1 MVFTTNNNLSAP
13 QFMDFT
19 VNTKFLPILVF
30 TDFTIND
37 NLLPL
42 KFMESPN
49 NTNKFTQE
57 LMVPTLCLLSVLWV
71 SVKPRL
77 NLRLKLNTTGLN
89 TMVNTTVPLPAPTL
103 SPVILMLQLTLLDT
117 PPPTPP
123 LILLDIPASTTPLLL
138 DIPPPTTLLIL
149 DILPPST
156 PLILDIPQ
164 STRLPSTTKLKFKHK
179 GWLRKR
185 NKSLGKQP
193 QLKNRLFFPKELQ
206 LPKENTRSYVHS
218 CQINNLSSKTD
229 YFSQKNFSYQ
239 KKKLDRMF
247 IL

>member
-1 MVFTTNNNLSAP
+1 MVFTTTNNLSAP

-42 KFMESPN
+42 KFLEFTN
-49 NTNKFTQE
+49 NTNKFSQE
-57 LMVPTLCLLSVLWV
+57 LVVPTLCLLPVISV
-71 SVKPRL
+71 SVMPRL
-77 NLRLKLNTTGLN
+77 NLKLKQRLKLNTTGLN

-103 SPVILMLQLTLLDT
+103 SPVILMLQLTPLDT
-117 PPPTPP
+117 PPPTTP

-138 DIPPPTTLLIL
+138 DIPPCITPLIL
-149 DILPPST
+149 DILTPSI

-164 STRLPSTTKLKFKHK
+164 STRLPSTTKLKFKPK
-179 GWLRKR
+179 GWLRTS

-193 QLKNRLFFPKELQ
+193 QLKNRLFFPQELQ
-206 LPKENTRSYVHS
+206 LPKEKE
-218 CQINNLSSKTD
+218 QIICSFLPNKHLI
-229 YFSQKNFSYQ
+229 Y
-239 KKKLDRMF
+239 
-247 IL
+247 

>member
-1 MVFTTNNNLSAP
+1 MGLKFL
-13 QFMDFT
+13 DFT
-19 VNTKFLPILVF
+19 
-30 TDFTIND
+30 
-37 NLLPL
+37 
-42 KFMESPN
+42 N

-77 NLRLKLNTTGLN
+77 NLRLKQRLKLNTTGLN

-103 SPVILMLQLTLLDT
+103 SPVILMLQLTPLDT

-138 DIPPPTTLLIL
+138 DTPASTTPPLLGIPPCITPLIL
-149 DILPPST
+149 DILTPST

-179 GWLRKR
+179 GWLRTS
-185 NKSLGKQP
+185 NNSLGKQP
-193 QLKNRLFFPKELQ
+193 QLKNRLFFPTRTSVTKRKNRIVCSF
-206 LPKENTRSYVHS
+206 LPNKHLIY
-218 CQINNLSSKTD
+218 
-229 YFSQKNFSYQ
+229 
-239 KKKLDRMF
+239 
-247 IL
+247 

>member
-1 MVFTTNNNLSAP
+1 MVFTNNNNLSAP

-30 TDFTIND
+30 MDFTINN

-57 LMVPTLCLLSVLWV
+57 LMVPTVCLLFVFWV

-77 NLRLKLNTTGLN
+77 NLRLKQKLKLNTTGLN
-89 TMVNTTVPLPAPTL
+89 TMVNTTVPLLAPTL

-117 PPPTPP
+117 PPPTTP
-123 LILLDIPASTTPLLL
+123 LILLDTPASTTPPLLG
-138 DIPPPTTLLIL
+138 IPPCITPLIL
-149 DILPPST
+149 DILTPST
-156 PLILDIPQ
+156 PLTLDIPQ
-164 STRLPSTTKLKFKHK
+164 STRLPSTTKLKFKPK
-179 GWLRKR
+179 GWLRTS

-193 QLKNRLFFPKELQ
+193 QLKNRFFP
-206 LPKENTRSYVHS
+206 H
-218 CQINNLSSKTD
+218 
-229 YFSQKNFSYQ
+229 KNFSYQ
-239 KKKLDRMF
+239 KKIPDRMF
-247 IL
+247 ILAK

>member
-19 VNTKFLPILVF
+19 VNTKFLPLMF
-30 TDFTIND
+30 SDFTINN

-42 KFMESPN
+42 KFMESAN

-57 LMVPTLCLLSVLWV
+57 LMAPTVCLLSVIWV
-71 SVKPRL
+71 SVMP
-77 NLRLKLNTTGLN
+77 RLKLNTTGLN

-103 SPVILMLQLTLLDT
+103 SPVILMLQLTPLDT
-117 PPPTPP
+117 PAPTTP

-138 DIPPPTTLLIL
+138 DIPAPTTLLTLDILTPTTPLSL
-149 DILPPST
+149 DILP
-156 PLILDIPQ
+156 
-164 STRLPSTTKLKFKHK
+164 STRLPSTTKLFKS
-179 GWLRKR
+179 

-193 QLKNRLFFPKELQ
+193 QLKNRFFPQELQ

-218 CQINNLSSKTD
+218 CQIN
-229 YFSQKNFSYQ
+229 
-239 KKKLDRMF
+239 
-247 IL
+247 I

>member
-42 KFMESPN
+42 KFLDFTN
-49 NTNKFTQE
+49 NTNKFSQE
-57 LMVPTLCLLSVLWV
+57 LVVPTLCLLSVLWV
-71 SVKPRL
+71 NVKPRL
-77 NLRLKLNTTGLN
+77 NLRLKQRLKLNTTGLN

-103 SPVILMLQLTLLDT
+103 LPVILMLQLTPLDT
-117 PPPTPP
+117 PPPTTL
-123 LILLDIPASTTPLLL
+123 LILLDIPASTTPL
-138 DIPPPTTLLIL
+138 IL
-149 DILPPST
+149 DILTPST
-156 PLILDIPQ
+156 PLTLDIPQ

-179 GWLRKR
+179 GWLRMN
-185 NKSLGKQP
+185 NKSIGKQP
-193 QLKNRLFFPKELQ
+193 QLKNRLFFPQELQ

-218 CQINNLSSKTD
+218 CQIN
-229 YFSQKNFSYQ
+229 
-239 KKKLDRMF
+239 
-247 IL
+247 I

>member
-42 KFMESPN
+42 KFLVFTN
-49 NTNKFTQE
+49 NTNKFSQE
-57 LMVPTLCLLSVLWV
+57 LVVPTLCLLSVLWV

-77 NLRLKLNTTGLN
+77 NLNTTGLN

-103 SPVILMLQLTLLDT
+103 SPVILMLQLTPLDT
-117 PPPTPP
+117 PPPTTR

-138 DIPPPTTLLIL
+138 DIPAPTTLL
-149 DILPPST
+149 
-156 PLILDIPQ
+156 
-164 STRLPSTTKLKFKHK
+164 
-179 GWLRKR
+179 
-185 NKSLGKQP
+185 
-193 QLKNRLFFPKELQ
+193 
-206 LPKENTRSYVHS
+206 
-218 CQINNLSSKTD
+218 
-229 YFSQKNFSYQ
+229 
-239 KKKLDRMF
+239 
-247 IL
+247 